1 MYDPTMRVLTVLEML
16 QAYERVTG
24 AQLAERLEVH
34 PRTAQ
39 RYVARLQDLGVPV
52 TATRGVGG
60 AYFLKPG
67 FRLPPMMFS
76 EEEALALLL
85 GLRAVRDLGLSAF
98 APATEGA
105 GAKLRRVLPTALAE
119 RVQRIQ
125 DTLNLEL
132 PWMVEASARR
142 VIELASAV
150 HQKRVVK
157 LFYSARRGAQTQ
169 REVEPYGV
177 IREDGRWYVLGW
189 CRMRAAQRCFRID
202 RINDVETL
210 GDTFEPPAEFD
221 VRVALRAAL
230 ASAPFAW
237 LVRVWAEL
245 PLETVKAGLPSLR
258 PEVQAMNTGTL
269 LECGVEDLEG
279 FAAQLLGLRCRLIVH
294 HPPELRAAFQAVG
307 ARAWKAASLPIS
319 EDQGVESGGEEGSLS
334 R

>member
-67 FRLPPMMFS
+67 FRLPPMMFTD
-76 EEEALALLL
+76 EEALALLL
-85 GLRAVRDLGLSAF
+85 GLRALRDLGLSAF

-119 RVQRIQ
+119 RVRQVQ
-125 DTLNLEL
+125 ETLNLDL
-132 PWMVEASARR
+132 PWMVEASAAR

-150 HQKRVVK
+150 HQKRVVRLSYAAK
-157 LFYSARRGAQTQ
+157 GGADTR

-177 IREDGRWYVLGW
+177 IRDDGRWYLVGW
-189 CRMRAAQRCFRID
+189 CRLRDSQRCFRID
-202 RINDVETL
+202 RMGSVETL
-210 GDTFEPPAEFD
+210 EETFQAPADFD
-221 VRVALRAAL
+221 ARAALRAAI
-230 ASAPFAW
+230 ASAPFTW
-237 LVRVWAEL
+237 KVRVWVEL
-245 PLETVKAGLPSLR
+245 PLEMVKAGLPLVR
-258 PEVQAMNTGTL
+258 PVLETVKDGTL
-269 LECGVEDLEG
+269 VECGIEDLEG
-279 FAAQLLGLRCRLIVH
+279 FAAQLLGLGCPLIVQ
-294 HPPELRAAFQAVG
+294 HPPELKAAFQAVG
-307 ARAWKAASLPIS
+307 ARALVVAGLPS
-319 EDQGVESGGEEGSLS
+319 SNDQQA
-334 R
+334 